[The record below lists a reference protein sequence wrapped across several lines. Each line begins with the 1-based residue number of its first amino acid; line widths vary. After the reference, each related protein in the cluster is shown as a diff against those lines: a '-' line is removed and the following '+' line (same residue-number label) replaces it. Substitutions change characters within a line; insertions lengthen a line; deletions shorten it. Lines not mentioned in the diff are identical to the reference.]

1 MPGKFVVFLKS
12 RLIFNVFCSLCMPVN
27 KHFAYLFK
35 VRIYQKVKCAIMRN
49 LRGAIFCM
57 KTNVLQD
64 FYICIR
70 VPLNKSSKCKKDVWR
85 LWVLAPVVFRS
96 VNKLNPIYMQS
107 LFKKSV
113 NLKHKPGLDL
123 NVTAAQANKIKL
135 ITYCIMILVN

>member
-1 MPGKFVVFLKS
+1 MS
-12 RLIFNVFCSLCMPVN
+12 VN

-35 VRIYQKVKCAIMRN
+35 VRISQKVKCAIMRN

-57 KTNVLQD
+57 KTDVLQD

-70 VPLNKSSKCKKDVWR
+70 VPLNKSSKCKKDVRR

-113 NLKHKPGLDL
+113 NLKHKTGLDL

>member
-1 MPGKFVVFLKS
+1 MYVCKQTF
-12 RLIFNVFCSLCMPVN
+12 RI
-27 KHFAYLFK
+27 FK
-35 VRIYQKVKCAIMRN
+35 VRISQKVKCAIMRN

-113 NLKHKPGLDL
+113 NLKHKTGLDL